1 MEGTGILLKRRS
13 GVADAL
19 KDNMSDYN
27 RTTRECSVSQLQP
40 ELRQAIQNYFQEQN
54 LGDPETETLLCCETV
69 STRKSSGWL
78 DSLLSGNVDATIHMG
93 MLLTA
98 ELLIWVRKGDQSA
111 TVLTA
116 ADLKEIQVKVHAS
129 LFDKDNGL
137 EIVGFVRDSQSR
149 IRGYVGMGAE
159 PAAQKFCEEVEKAVA
174 RVKPP
179 AEKGFARWLRG

>member
-1 MEGTGILLKRRS
+1 
-13 GVADAL
+13 
-19 KDNMSDYN
+19 MSDYE
-27 RTTRECSVSQLQP
+27 RATRGCSVSQLQP

-54 LGDPETETLLCCETV
+54 LGDPGTEAVLCCETI

-98 ELLIWVRKGDQSA
+98 GLLIWVRKGDRSDI
-111 TVLTA
+111 VLTA
-116 ADLKEIQVKVHAS
+116 ADLKEIQVKIHAS
-129 LFDKDNGL
+129 FFDKDNGL
-137 EIVGFVRDSQSR
+137 EITGFVRDAQSR
-149 IRGYVGMGAE
+149 IHGYVGMGAE

-174 RVKPP
+174 KVKPP